1 MFKYAIVWCSKVGM
15 HRTLGN
21 GPELNL
27 LAVLAIRCELSIEAG
42 SLRQV
47 RELFTL
53 ALSELRVVT

>member
-1 MFKYAIVWCSKVGM
+1 M
-15 HRTLGN
+15 HRTLVN

-27 LAVLAIRCELSIEAG
+27 LAVLVIRCELTIEAG